1 MRRHAPDPD
10 PSKDGM
16 TGERKGGTVTFL
28 IALIWPRFVAKKTD
42 RETDVWVKGLK
53 WSTEEEEELTQSYLR
68 DTSCSRAQAMT
79 VPMRGICAL
88 VLTPPISEGIRS
100 HFYAILTEST
110 EMGFYRWVLGCVN
123 PASWIPDRGAQVH
136 AT

>member
-1 MRRHAPDPD
+1 MRRHAPDPG

-42 RETDVWVKGLK
+42 RRGETDVWVKGLK
-53 WSTEEEEELTQSYLR
+53 WSAEEEEELTQSYLR

-79 VPMRGICAL
+79 VPMRRVEGGRGICAL

-100 HFYAILTEST
+100 HFYAILTES
-110 EMGFYRWVLGCVN
+110 GF
-123 PASWIPDRGAQVH
+123 
-136 AT
+136 